1 MLILRIYLTLT
12 YFYVIIVLK
21 IRNLKIFAILEKR
34 AMKGIGVLKEI
45 DRLGRIVIPKE
56 LRDRYFLGSE
66 VEIIATTDGVLIKNP
81 EYSLVKIDKPKR
93 D

>member
-1 MLILRIYLTLT
+1 MYLTLT

-21 IRNLKIFAILEKR
+21 IRKIKIFAILEKR

-56 LRDRYFLGSE
+56 LRDRYFLESE

-81 EYSLVKIDKPKR
+81 EYSLAKIDKPKR